1 MIELDNVSFMYE
13 NAARPALTNITFTIE
28 EGEMLAIVGHNG
40 SGKSTLAKQLNGLLL
55 PTQGRV
61 LVDGMDT
68 SSQAL
73 LLKIRER
80 VGMVF
85 QNPDNQLVTTIVE
98 EDVAFGPE
106 SLGIPSLQI
115 RERVDEALL
124 AVGMSAYKLHAPHML
139 SGGQK
144 QRVAIAG
151 MLAMRPKVLVL
162 DEATSMLDPEGRR
175 DILEIVGRLNA
186 ELKMTVVLITQLM
199 EEAAMCNRIAVLSQG
214 ELLRLAAPA
223 AVFREEDLL
232 FNAGLD
238 VPEMVRLRSN
248 LEKNGIFLEGEPL
261 TITEFADAVANKFNA
276 KKKPQ

>member
-13 NAARPALTNITFTIE
+13 NAARPALSNISFTIE
-28 EGEMLAIVGHNG
+28 DGEMLAVVGHNG

-55 PTQGRV
+55 PTEGRV

-68 SSQAL
+68 STQAL
-73 LLKIRER
+73 LLKIRQR

-106 SLGIPSLQI
+106 SLGIPSQQI
-115 RERVDEALL
+115 RERVDEALY
-124 AVGMSAYKLHAPHML
+124 AVGMSEYKLHAPHML

-175 DILEIVGRLNA
+175 DILEIVRRLNS
-186 ELKMTVVLITQLM
+186 ELNMSVVLITQLM
-199 EEAAMCNRIAVLSQG
+199 EEAAMCSRIAVLSQG
-214 ELLRLAAPA
+214 ELIRLEAPA
-223 AVFREEDLL
+223 AVFREEAMLCE
-232 FNAGLD
+232 AGLD
-238 VPEMVRLRSN
+238 VPEMVRLRSS
-248 LEKNGIFLEGEPL
+248 LEKRGIFLEGEPL
-261 TITEFADAVANKFNA
+261 SINGFADAVAKRYSSTR
-276 KKKPQ
+276 Q